1 MQHVCVNFTNNQGV
15 RNQNFNKVIYS
26 EKGLVRELE
35 IESGCIRYDMA
46 PQPPHSHFVCRNCG
60 RIADM
65 PMPEGIAAIIMPEYS
80 VDCVDV
86 FLKGFCPDCRKL
98 KSQPITNISTI

>member
-1 MQHVCVNFTNNQGV
+1 
-15 RNQNFNKVIYS
+15 
-26 EKGLVRELE
+26 
-35 IESGCIRYDMA
+35 
-46 PQPPHSHFVCRNCG
+46 
-60 RIADM
+60 M